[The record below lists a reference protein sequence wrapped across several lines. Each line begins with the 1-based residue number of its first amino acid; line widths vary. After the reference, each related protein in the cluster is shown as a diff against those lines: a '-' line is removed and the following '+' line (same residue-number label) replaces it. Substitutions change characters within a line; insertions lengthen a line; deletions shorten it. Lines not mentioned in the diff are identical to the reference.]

1 MFVEFKQH
9 LVHPTVSDSASDI
22 AVRRRYFA
30 VTVIEALIE
39 MFSSADVEA
48 MVIENPEINTVD
60 IRNVNM
66 KTTESTTVE
75 LMKFATSFSLLRI
88 ELEHMT

>member
-1 MFVEFKQH
+1 
-9 LVHPTVSDSASDI
+9 
-22 AVRRRYFA
+22 
-30 VTVIEALIE
+30 
-39 MFSSADVEA
+39 MFSSADVED
-48 MVIENPEINTVD
+48 MVIEDPEINTVD